1 MNLPN
6 SDAGA
11 GAGAGAD
18 VRDIGGITDE
28 NRGLAAGAVP
38 GVAAGVAVGA
48 DGPVVNTAG
57 GGTAGH
63 PANPA
68 NPVDDVVVDGVDG
81 VDDVVVGSVA
91 VPGTGRVDNF
101 I

>member
-1 MNLPN
+1 
-6 SDAGA
+6 
-11 GAGAGAD
+11 

-28 NRGLAAGAVP
+28 NRGLAAGTV
-38 GVAAGVAVGA
+38 AGVVAGVVDAVAVAGRRRSSST
-48 DGPVVNTAG
+48 DGPAVNTAG

-68 NPVDDVVVDGVDG
+68 NPVDIVDGVD
-81 VDDVVVGSVA
+81 VV
-91 VPGTGRVDNF
+91 GTGRVDNF